1 MPPHV
6 KATEVVRVKPRRK
19 PSPKLLREVYDNLKI
34 GCSIPLAAWCSGV
47 DPEDFDHWM
56 KEDPTIYRRVMRETA
71 LFERELIVKAK
82 AGGKTMCQ
90 SRASLELLSRI
101 SARYAQKTS
110 VTVRRDIEALLDEFE
125 KQLEPEA
132 YMKVL
137 NIIETHA
144 K

>member
-1 MPPHV
+1 
-6 KATEVVRVKPRRK
+6 
-19 PSPKLLREVYDNLKI
+19 
-34 GCSIPLAAWCSGV
+34 
-47 DPEDFDHWM
+47 
-56 KEDPTIYRRVMRETA
+56 MRETA

>member
-1 MPPHV
+1 MPNP
-6 KATEVVRVKPRRK
+6 KATDCVRVRQRR
-19 PSPKLLREVYDNLKI
+19 SPTKNVLKEVYDNLKI

-47 DPEDFDHWM
+47 DPEDFDRWM
-56 KEDPTIYRRVMRETA
+56 KEDATIYRRVMRETA
-71 LFERELIVKAK
+71 LFERELIIKAK
-82 AGGKTMCQ
+82 SGGKTMCQ
-90 SRASLELLSRI
+90 SRASLEMLSRI

-132 YMKVL
+132 YLKVL